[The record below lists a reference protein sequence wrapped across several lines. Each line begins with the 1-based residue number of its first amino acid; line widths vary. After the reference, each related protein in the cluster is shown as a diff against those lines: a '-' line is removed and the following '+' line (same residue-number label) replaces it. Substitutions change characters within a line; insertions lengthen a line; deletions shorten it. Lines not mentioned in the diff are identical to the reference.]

1 MKRLLSIIIAFII
14 LLTGCSFAPQSD
26 LSEIPSTTT
35 KQQIEVSDATLMK
48 AVWFS
53 YVELTF
59 VGMSEDEFKTTVSD
73 MFKKVKDA
81 RFNAVICQVRANCDA
96 IYPSEYFPFSAAF
109 TGTLGVAPN
118 FDPLQIMVNTAH
130 SFGLEFHA
138 WINPYRI
145 SAKSKDYE
153 ALPDNSPVYKFLTDQ
168 DKYNDRNVLFTEE
181 GMYLNP
187 ASSEARNLIVNGIDE
202 ILANYD
208 LDGIQFDDY
217 FYPTTDQ
224 EFDKVSYDEYK
235 NTVATPLSLADWRR
249 TNVNLLLAE
258 VYKTVHSYEDIVFGV
273 SPAADISSDNTDK
286 NYTQLYADIK
296 LWCSTVGYIDYIA
309 PQLYFGYE
317 YPEKDFRF
325 DTLLDKWCKL
335 SRANGINLYIGL
347 AAYKSGETDADS
359 NEWIENN
366 DILSRQIK
374 DVKEKSTDGIF
385 LYSYSYLFSKKEH
398 NRAEFNALI
407 KELD

>member
-1 MKRLLSIIIAFII
+1 MKRLLSIIIAFLV
-14 LLTGCSFAPQSD
+14 LLTGCSIAPQSD
-26 LSEIPSTTT
+26 VSEISSEPT
-35 KQQIEVSDATLMK
+35 KPQIEVNATPLMK

-53 YVELTF
+53 YIELTF
-59 VGMSEDEFKTTVSD
+59 VGMSEDEFKATISS
-73 MFKKVKDA
+73 MFNKVKDA
-81 RFNAVICQVRANCDA
+81 GFNAVICQVRANCDA

-118 FDPLQIMVNTAH
+118 FDPLQIMVDSAH
-130 SFGLEFHA
+130 SLGLEFHA

-153 ALPDNSPVYKFLTDQ
+153 ALPENSPAYKFLTDQ
-168 DKYNDRNVLFTEE
+168 DEYNDRNVLFTEE

-187 ASSEARNLIVNGIDE
+187 ASSEVRKLIADGIDE
-202 ILANYD
+202 ILENYE

-224 EFDKVSYDEYK
+224 EFDKVSYDEYRK
-235 NTVATPLSLADWRR
+235 TVTTPLSLGDWRR

-258 VYKTVHSYEDIVFGV
+258 VYKTVHSYENIVFGV

-296 LWCSTVGYIDYIA
+296 HWCSTAGCIDYIA

-317 YPEKDFRF
+317 YPEKEFRF
-325 DTLLDKWCKL
+325 DTLLDKWCGL
-335 SRANGINLYIGL
+335 SRAEGINLYIGL
-347 AAYKSGETDADS
+347 AAYKVGETDASS

-374 DVKEKSTDGIF
+374 AIKEENTDGIF

-398 NRAEFNALI
+398 NLAEFNALI